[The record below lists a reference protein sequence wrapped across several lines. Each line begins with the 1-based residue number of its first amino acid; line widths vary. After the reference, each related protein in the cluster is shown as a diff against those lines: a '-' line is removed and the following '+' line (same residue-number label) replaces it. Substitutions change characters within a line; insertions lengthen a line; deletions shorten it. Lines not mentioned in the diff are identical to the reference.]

1 MDTYYTINRT
11 YDEYENESYTVTMK
25 KGDDT
30 KTYSEK
36 FRTEFEAYSYINDS
50 RFYEV
55 FQALDGLGW
64 AYSANGVD
72 IFTEFTSPLGET
84 IINDFTDITFDYTK
98 IESVQKL
105 KSQMKQ
111 TYDKFN
117 VYDFTLSNLPDFNL
131 TADDLKDFV
140 EDGKAIEDI
149 YLSAY
154 KELDKIVDCL
164 HNDEQYTFVHPNQ
177 LSSIRPNLNN
187 KIADWLAEH
196 QSVLDDLSSYCD
208 MEKEELINSLNHK
221 QNQNIIFNNGTP
233 FKLIM
238 RDNES
243 HVALLKNEVSGY
255 YNVACE
261 INDETGEWSNSLVYS
276 QRLEVAKQVYANK
289 TAETMDYEKYKTI
302 HYLEENHPYLM
313 YDNIQQIV
321 EHAKVIRMSVDD
333 EAGKRTTLEDLSE
346 YIAELYEY
354 EDYQSNDIDYLECPV
369 YSMSDYDILDK
380 FYDNDYNIEDI
391 IEEDE
396 ELEQ

>member
-11 YDEYENESYTVTMK
+11 YDENEDKPYTVTMK
-25 KGDDT
+25 KGDNT
-30 KTYSEK
+30 KTYSGK
-36 FRTEFEAYSYINDS
+36 FKTEFEAYSYINDS

-64 AYSANGVD
+64 TCSANGVD
-72 IFTEFTSPLGET
+72 IFTEFISPMST
-84 IINDFTDITFDYTK
+84 IINDFNDINFDYSK

-117 VYDFTLSNLPDFNL
+117 VYEFTLSNLPDFDL
-131 TADDLKDFV
+131 TADVLKDFV
-140 EDGKAIEDI
+140 EDGKAIKDI

-164 HNDEQYTFVHPNQ
+164 QNDKQYIFKPHKQ
-177 LSSIRPNLNN
+177 QSSSRLNLNN
-187 KIADWLAEH
+187 KIADWLVEH

-208 MEKEELINSLNHK
+208 MEKEELISSLNTK
-221 QNQNIIFNNGTP
+221 QSPNIIFNNGTP
-233 FKLIM
+233 FKVIM

-243 HVALLKNEVSGY
+243 HVALLKNEVSNY
-255 YNVACE
+255 YNVACD

-289 TAETMDYEKYKTI
+289 TAEKMDYEKYRTI

-321 EHAKVIRMSVDD
+321 DHAKVIRMSVDD
-333 EAGKRTTLEDLSE
+333 DAGERTTLEDLSKF
-346 YIAELYEY
+346 IAELYEY
-354 EDYQSNDIDYLECPV
+354 EDYQSKNIDYLESPI
-369 YSMSDYDILDK
+369 YSLSDNDILDK
-380 FYDNDYNIEDI
+380 FYANDYDIEDFL
-391 IEEDE
+391 EDDG
-396 ELEQ
+396 LEI

>member
-11 YDEYENESYTVTMK
+11 YDENEDKPYTVTMK
-25 KGDDT
+25 KGDNT

-36 FRTEFEAYSYINDS
+36 FKTEFESYSYINDS

-64 AYSANGVD
+64 TCSANGVD
-72 IFTEFTSPLGET
+72 IFTEFISPMST
-84 IINDFTDITFDYTK
+84 IINDFTDINFDYSK

-117 VYDFTLSNLPDFNL
+117 VYEFTLSNLPDFDL
-131 TADDLKDFV
+131 TADVLKDFV
-140 EDGKAIEDI
+140 EDGKAIKDI

-164 HNDEQYTFVHPNQ
+164 QNDKQYIFKPHKQ
-177 LSSIRPNLNN
+177 QSSSRLNLNN
-187 KIADWLAEH
+187 KIADWLVEH

-208 MEKEELINSLNHK
+208 MEKEELISSLNTK
-221 QNQNIIFNNGTP
+221 QSPNIIFNNGTP
-233 FKLIM
+233 FKVIM

-243 HVALLKNEVSGY
+243 HVALLKNEVSNY
-255 YNVACE
+255 YNVACD

-289 TAETMDYEKYKTI
+289 TAETMDYEKYRTI

-321 EHAKVIRMSVDD
+321 DHAKVIRMSVDD
-333 EAGKRTTLEDLSE
+333 DAGERTTLEDLSKF
-346 YIAELYEY
+346 IAELYEY
-354 EDYQSNDIDYLECPV
+354 EDYQSKNIDYLESPI
-369 YSMSDYDILDK
+369 YSLSDNDILDK
-380 FYDNDYNIEDI
+380 FYANDYDIEDFL
-391 IEEDE
+391 EDDG
-396 ELEQ
+396 LEI

>member
-11 YDEYENESYTVTMK
+11 YDENEDKPYTVTMK
-25 KGDDT
+25 KGDNT

-36 FRTEFEAYSYINDS
+36 FKTEFEAYSYINDS

-64 AYSANGVD
+64 TCSANGVD
-72 IFTEFTSPLGET
+72 IFTEFISPMST
-84 IINDFTDITFDYTK
+84 IINDFTDINFDYSK

-117 VYDFTLSNLPDFNL
+117 VYEFTLSNLPDFDL
-131 TADDLKDFV
+131 TADVLKDFV
-140 EDGKAIEDI
+140 EDGKAIKDI

-164 HNDEQYTFVHPNQ
+164 QNDKQYIFKPHKQ
-177 LSSIRPNLNN
+177 QSSSRLNLNN
-187 KIADWLAEH
+187 KIADWLVEH

-208 MEKEELINSLNHK
+208 MEKEELISSLNTK
-221 QNQNIIFNNGTP
+221 QSPNIIFNNGTP
-233 FKLIM
+233 FKVIM

-243 HVALLKNEVSGY
+243 HVALLKNEVSNY
-255 YNVACE
+255 YNVACD

-276 QRLEVAKQVYANK
+276 QRLEVAKQIYANK
-289 TAETMDYEKYKTI
+289 TAEKMDYEKYRTI

-321 EHAKVIRMSVDD
+321 DHAKVIRMSVDD
-333 EAGKRTTLEDLSE
+333 DAGERTTLEDLSKF
-346 YIAELYEY
+346 IAELYEY
-354 EDYQSNDIDYLECPV
+354 EDYQSKNIDYLESPI
-369 YSMSDYDILDK
+369 YSLSDNDILDK
-380 FYDNDYNIEDI
+380 FYANDYDIEDFL
-391 IEEDE
+391 EDDG
-396 ELEQ
+396 LEI